1 MYYLLILAVVFERLA
16 ELVVAQRNARWSF
29 AQGGKEFGRPHY
41 VVMVILH
48 TALLLGCVVEPWALH
63 RPYHTVAR
71 LADAGRSGGKPG
83 PALVVR
89 QIAGQAVE
97 HPGNRVAARHV
108 GAAGPLPVDA
118 ASELCCGGG
127 RRVRVATGAHGV
139 VDRTG
144 FHPGQC
150 DLADRSSAG
159 GELRSGLHM
168 TSYDTDL
175 LVVGGGPGGLATA
188 LHARARGLSVIVA
201 EPRENPIDKACGEGL
216 MPGGLAELTSLG
228 VDPVGLPFHGIA
240 YVGEHRRVQARFRTG
255 PGRGVRR
262 TTLHAALAA
271 RAKEQDTEWIRS
283 RVATIQQDAH
293 GVTAAGVRAKW
304 LVAADGLHSA
314 VRRAVGIKATA
325 GTPRRYGVRW
335 HYRLPVWSDF
345 VEVHWSRW
353 GEAYVTPVEPDL
365 VGVAILSRQRPEL
378 AWFPSLAHHLQDASR
393 GHARGCGP
401 LRQVVSRRVAG
412 RVLLVGDAAGYE
424 DALTGEGISLAV
436 KQAAA
441 AVSAIV
447 DDTPASYEAAWHR
460 ITRDYRLVTRG
471 LVLASTPRAA
481 RRAIVP
487 LCALLPTAFRYGVN
501 ILAY

>member
-1 MYYLLILAVVFERLA
+1 
-16 ELVVAQRNARWSF
+16 
-29 AQGGKEFGRPHY
+29 
-41 VVMVILH
+41 
-48 TALLLGCVVEPWALH
+48 
-63 RPYHTVAR
+63 
-71 LADAGRSGGKPG
+71 
-83 PALVVR
+83 
-89 QIAGQAVE
+89 
-97 HPGNRVAARHV
+97 
-108 GAAGPLPVDA
+108 
-118 ASELCCGGG
+118 
-127 RRVRVATGAHGV
+127 
-139 VDRTG
+139 
-144 FHPGQC
+144 
-150 DLADRSSAG
+150 
-159 GELRSGLHM
+159 M

-353 GEAYVTPVEPDL
+353 GEAYVTSVEPDL